1 MTSDLVKF
9 TKCDI
14 FTPDDISKLMTSKLH
29 KSGTLLEPSAGN
41 GGLLRYITGDYNVD
55 AYELKAEY
63 LDQIQ
68 SHANKHNCDFIKAYI
83 TKRYDNII
91 MNPPYIKIQDLSAE
105 YRKYLKTH
113 FEVLK
118 TGLVDIYYAFILKS
132 LSLLQD
138 DGILVAIT
146 PNSYLYNKS
155 ALGLRKY
162 LFDNTYIQEII
173 DYKDKKVF
181 PNASVYCCITIF
193 TLSKKTEMI
202 YNGNTIS
209 YSDIIKNYSLF
220 NLSSNHNTLK
230 DICKIRN
237 GIATLRDKIYIH
249 DTKLFDEPCWR
260 PITTGHS
267 NKYIIYPYNDG
278 TIIKEETFKT
288 DNPQTYAYLLTHKTE
303 LSNRDKGNKTYPMW
317 YSYGRTQSIKYNDT
331 LCVYI
336 PCFLDPKCIEKN
348 MFTHRNVLHYS
359 CLCLEPNGV
368 TPDVIIDCIVRNIK
382 FINENSAK
390 RSAGWINMSSR
401 VLYDIPL
408 N

>member
-1 MTSDLVKF
+1 
-9 TKCDI
+9 
-14 FTPDDISKLMTSKLH
+14 
-29 KSGTLLEPSAGN
+29 
-41 GGLLRYITGDYNVD
+41 
-55 AYELKAEY
+55 
-63 LDQIQ
+63 
-68 SHANKHNCDFIKAYI
+68 
-83 TKRYDNII
+83 
-91 MNPPYIKIQDLSAE
+91 LSAE
-105 YRKYLKTH
+105 YRKYLKSH

-132 LSLLQD
+132 LTLLRA

-162 LFDNTYIQEII
+162 LFDNTYVQEII

-181 PNASVYCCITIF
+181 PNVSVYCCITIF
-193 TLSKKTEMI
+193 TLSKKTELI
-202 YNGNTIS
+202 YNGGTIS

-288 DNPQTYAYLLTHKTE
+288 DNPQTYTYLLTHKTE
-303 LSNRDKGNKTYPMW
+303 LSNRDKGNKTYPLW
-317 YSYGRTQSIKYNDT
+317 YSYGRTQSIKYNDK

-336 PCFLDPKCIEKN
+336 PCFLDPKFIEKN
-348 MFTHRNVLHYS
+348 MFTHQNVLHYS
-359 CLCLEPNGV
+359 CLCLEPMGV
-368 TPDVIIDCIVRNIK
+368 TPDVIIDCIVHNIK